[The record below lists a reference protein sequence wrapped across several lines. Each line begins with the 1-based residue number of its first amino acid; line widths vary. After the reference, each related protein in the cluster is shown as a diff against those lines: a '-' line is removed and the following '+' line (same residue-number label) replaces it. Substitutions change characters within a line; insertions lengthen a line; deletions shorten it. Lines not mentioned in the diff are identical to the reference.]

1 VDGLAQEVEAAR
13 PLVGQVLALAAE
25 LRGQT
30 LDRMTELSDAEIGLM
45 TLLGLTPA
53 EFKKLKQQK

>member
-13 PLVGQVLALAAE
+13 PVVEQVVALAAE

-30 LDRMTELSDAEIGLM
+30 IDRATELSDAEIGLM
-45 TLLGLTPA
+45 TLLRLTPA
-53 EFKKLKQQK
+53 EFKTLKRQK